1 MGVVIDKDKCLGCRK
16 CVSVCP
22 GNIIRINNTGK
33 AYLKRKE
40 DCWSCVS
47 CVKECPVGAIKLI
60 LSLETGGKG
69 GSMSLKVNG
78 NTTEWTVIRG
88 NGEKKTIITKTNEA
102 NNY

>member
-1 MGVVIDKDKCLGCRK
+1 MGVVIDQEKCRGCRK

-22 GNIIRINNTGK
+22 GNIIRINDSGK

-47 CVKECPVGAIKLI
+47 CVKECGAAAIELVI
-60 LSLETGGKG
+60 SPEIGGQG
-69 GSMSLKVNG
+69 GRMSLKKSG
-78 NTTEWTVIRG
+78 NTTEWTIIRG
-88 NGEKKTIITKTNEA
+88 NKVLKSVITKTDEA